1 MTVPT
6 QKEFVIHLT
15 NQPGALAAATQA
27 LGEAGIDVRGFMA
40 TAPGGFP
47 LLRFIPHDLKR
58 TEGFLKGTTWKWKT
72 GEVVAVP
79 GTDQPGE
86 IGRIAAALAG
96 TGVNIEAAYPV
107 IVAPGE
113 TLIAFAVDDIGRAKK
128 ALA

>member
-6 QKEFVIHLT
+6 QKEFVIALS
-15 NQPGALAAATQA
+15 NQPGALAAAAQG

-47 LLRFIPHDLKR
+47 LLRFVPHDVKQAEAYLK
-58 TEGFLKGTTWKWKT
+58 TTSWKWRA

-86 IGRIAAALAG
+86 IGRIAAALAE

-107 IVAPGE
+107 IVGPGQ
-113 TLIAFAVDDIGRAKK
+113 TLIVFAVDDIGRAKK